1 VQKNP
6 LRQKI
11 AAPAAKKAKSKSP
24 ISKSF
29 KGDNLGAHKEEPQL
43 ANLLATFQPEDT
55 FHIFNQPNGARPSFS
70 TTGKL
75 SVFKKR

>member
-29 KGDNLGAHKEEPQL
+29 KGDNLAAHKEEPQL
-43 ANLLATFQPEDT
+43 ANLLATF
-55 FHIFNQPNGARPSFS
+55 
-70 TTGKL
+70 
-75 SVFKKR
+75 